1 MDDKM
6 KQQQQGQQLNIDV
19 PAEVADG
26 IYSNLAV
33 ITHSPTEFI
42 TDFVSI
48 MPGVPQAKVRARV
61 IMTPQHA
68 KRLTRALQE
77 NLAKYESVHG
87 TIKEISDPMM
97 RGPMAQA

>member
-6 KQQQQGQQLNIDV
+6 KQQGQQLNIDV
-19 PAEVADG
+19 PADMADG
-26 IYSNLAV
+26 VYANLAV

-42 TDFVSI
+42 MDFVSI

-68 KRLTRALQE
+68 KRLSRALQD
-77 NLAKYESVHG
+77 NVGKYESVHG
-87 TIKEISDPMM
+87 AIKEISDPMM

>member
-1 MDDKM
+1 MDDKT
-6 KQQQQGQQLNIDV
+6 KQQQGQQLNIDV
-19 PAEVADG
+19 PAEMADG
-26 IYSNLAV
+26 VYANLAV

-87 TIKEISDPMM
+87 AIKEISDPMM

>member
-1 MDDKM
+1 M
-6 KQQQQGQQLNIDV
+6 
-19 PAEVADG
+19 ADG
-26 IYSNLAV
+26 VYANLAV

-42 TDFVSI
+42 MDFVSI

-68 KRLTRALQE
+68 KRLARALQE
-77 NLAKYESVHG
+77 NVAKYESGHG
-87 TIKEISDPMM
+87 AIKEISDPMM

>member
-6 KQQQQGQQLNIDV
+6 QQQQLNIDV
-19 PAEVADG
+19 PPDVADG
-26 IYSNLAV
+26 VYANLAV
-33 ITHSPTEFI
+33 ITHSPAEFI
-42 TDFVSI
+42 TDFVSM
-48 MPGVPQAKVRARV
+48 MPGMPKAKVRARV

-77 NLAKYESVHG
+77 NIAKYESVHG
-87 TIKEISDPMM
+87 TIKEITDPIL

>member
-1 MDDKM
+1 MEDKI
-6 KQQQQGQQLNIDV
+6 KQEQQLKIDV
-19 PAEVADG
+19 PTEVADG
-26 IYSNLAV
+26 VYANLAV

-42 TDFVSI
+42 TDFVSM

-68 KRLTRALQE
+68 KRLLRALQD
-77 NLAKYESVHG
+77 NVAKYESVHG
-87 TIKEISDPMM
+87 QIKEITDPMM

>member
-1 MDDKM
+1 MDDKT
-6 KQQQQGQQLNIDV
+6 KQQQGQQLNIDV
-19 PAEVADG
+19 PAEMADG
-26 IYSNLAV
+26 VYANLAV

-68 KRLTRALQE
+68 KRLSRALQE
-77 NLAKYESVHG
+77 NVAKYESMHG
-87 TIKEISDPMM
+87 TIKEVTDPMM

>member
-1 MDDKM
+1 M
-6 KQQQQGQQLNIDV
+6 KQQQGQQLNIDV

-26 IYSNLAV
+26 VYANLAV

-42 TDFVSI
+42 TDFVSM

-77 NLAKYESVHG
+77 NIAKYESVHG
-87 TIKEISDPMM
+87 TVTEIADQMM
-97 RGPMAQA
+97 RGPIAQA

>member
-6 KQQQQGQQLNIDV
+6 KQGQQLNIDV
-19 PAEVADG
+19 PPEMADG
-26 IYSNLAV
+26 VYANLAV
-33 ITHSPTEFI
+33 ITHSPAEFI
-42 TDFVSI
+42 TDFVSM

-68 KRLTRALQE
+68 KRLSRALQE
-77 NLAKYESVHG
+77 NIAKYESVHG

-97 RGPMAQA
+97 RGPIAQA

>member
-6 KQQQQGQQLNIDV
+6 KQQQGQQLNIDV
-19 PAEVADG
+19 PAEMADG
-26 IYSNLAV
+26 VYANLAV
-33 ITHSPTEFI
+33 ITHSPAEFI

-68 KRLTRALQE
+68 KRLSRALQE
-77 NLAKYESVHG
+77 NIAKYESVHG
-87 TIKEISDPMM
+87 TIKEITDPMM

>member
-6 KQQQQGQQLNIDV
+6 KQGQQLNIDV
-19 PAEVADG
+19 PPEMADG
-26 IYSNLAV
+26 VYANLAV
-33 ITHSPTEFI
+33 ITHSPAEFI
-42 TDFVSI
+42 TDFVSM

-68 KRLTRALQE
+68 KRLSRALQE
-77 NLAKYESVHG
+77 NISKYESVHG

>member
-6 KQQQQGQQLNIDV
+6 KQGQQQQLNIDV
-19 PAEVADG
+19 PAEMADG

-68 KRLTRALQE
+68 KRLSRALQE
-77 NLAKYESVHG
+77 NIAKYESIHG
-87 TIKEISDPMM
+87 TIKEITDPMM

>member
-6 KQQQQGQQLNIDV
+6 KQGQQLNIDV
-19 PAEVADG
+19 PPDLADG
-26 IYSNLAV
+26 VYANLAV
-33 ITHSPTEFI
+33 ITHSPAEFI
-42 TDFVSI
+42 TDFVSM

-68 KRLTRALQE
+68 KRLLRAMQE
-77 NLAKYESVHG
+77 NVAKYESVHG

>member
-1 MDDKM
+1 MDDQM
-6 KQQQQGQQLNIDV
+6 NQGQQLKIDV
-19 PAEVADG
+19 PAEIADG
-26 IYSNLAV
+26 VYANLAV
-33 ITHSPTEFI
+33 ITHSPAEFI
-42 TDFVSI
+42 TDFVSM

-77 NLAKYESVHG
+77 NIAKYESVHG
-87 TIKEISDPMM
+87 VIKEISDPIM